1 MSRAA
6 CITVTNPVKFINQ
19 FSKEITMSI
28 YMSRF
33 AYNGASYKAMMDN
46 PSDREAAAK
55 AGFAAVGGKILHVYY
70 SASTGELVCIGEGD
84 ATQVSAGRMI
94 TMAAGATSVSVEE
107 LITPS
112 DMTSAMKLAGKVAS
126 QYRAPNQ

>member
-1 MSRAA
+1 
-6 CITVTNPVKFINQ
+6 
-19 FSKEITMSI
+19 MSI

-70 SASTGELVCIGEGD
+70 SASTGELVCISEGN
-84 ATQVSAGRMI
+84 ATQVSAGRMM

-126 QYRAPNQ
+126 QYKAPNQ